1 MWVSERD
8 AAAIYAKAAT
18 SWYGTRARSVA
29 LSTIQNLSRKGDL
42 RGVEAWR
49 LVHQELLALEQSRL
63 LLDRPPTPS
72 IGSDAPHAQS

>member
-29 LSTIQNLSRKGDL
+29 FSTIQKLNRKGDL
-42 RGVEAWR
+42 RGVEVWR
-49 LVHQELLALEQSRL
+49 LVHQELLVLEQSRVPI
-63 LLDRPPTPS
+63 DPPPTPS
-72 IGSDAPHAQS
+72 IWSNAPHAQS